1 MEVLEAD
8 EALLVFTRSAD
19 GQALTCAFNL
29 GKTPLAWHPAQ
40 PDRFRVL
47 AAVNGAAPGSLP
59 AYSGLV
65 LEQIA

>member
-1 MEVLEAD
+1 MAVLDSDA
-8 EALLVFTRSAD
+8 ALLVFSRTAD
-19 GQALTCAFNL
+19 AQALTCAFNL
-29 GKTPLAWHPAQ
+29 GKAPLAWHPAQ